1 MTRQSTI
8 SYKQIEK
15 LLSLSTQNIFNSR
28 KRQIPGVL
36 FCFGIDLQFS
46 SPLTPQFWR
55 LNTIY
60 TNCQIADTEV
70 FILQTAYRGSEGG
83 SVFPAN
89 DIQDVRLIYYQ
100 SFGPLQP
107 SAHV

>member
-28 KRQIPGVL
+28 KRQIPGLL

-46 SPLTPQFWR
+46 SPSTSPLTPLFCC

-70 FILQTAYRGSEGG
+70 FILET
-83 SVFPAN
+83 V
-89 DIQDVRLIYYQ
+89 
-100 SFGPLQP
+100 
-107 SAHV
+107 

>member
-28 KRQIPGVL
+28 KRQIPRLL

-46 SPLTPQFWR
+46 SPSSSAPSVL
-55 LNTIY
+55 L
-60 TNCQIADTEV
+60 
-70 FILQTAYRGSEGG
+70 SEYNLYKL
-83 SVFPAN
+83 SN
-89 DIQDVRLIYYQ
+89 
-100 SFGPLQP
+100 S
-107 SAHV
+107 